1 MIFHQARRLRP
12 SVRKETIGHESTNQ
26 TSSPW
31 KCDLAKLQRQN
42 LIIVPLGSVENKQPE
57 RVPQQ
62 ADLPR
67 SKELLKS

>member
-1 MIFHQARRLRP
+1 MIFHKARTLRP

-26 TSSPW
+26 TFSPR

-57 RVPQQ
+57 HVPQQ
-62 ADLPR
+62 ADLAR
-67 SKELLKS
+67 KEEL